1 MIGRFRIP
9 LIAGALVLS
18 SGCGPTYRQTDEFS
32 RPEPG
37 SYIVV
42 NASPDQA
49 DKIMASVQAVLD
61 REPRYGELVMSQG
74 LEDAKTYSFKFRG
87 SCVAQPALVAAIQR
101 EIAKSTA
108 APAQCL
114 DRRSSSSER

>member
-1 MIGRFRIP
+1 MTRSFRKP
-9 LIAGALVLS
+9 LIVNILVLL
-18 SGCGPTYRQTDEFS
+18 SGCGSTYKQTDEFS

-49 DKIMASVQAVLD
+49 DRIMTSVQTVLD
-61 REPRYGELVMSQG
+61 REPRYGKLVMSHG
-74 LEDAKTYSFKFRG
+74 LEDSKTYSFKFRD
-87 SCVAQPALVAAIQR
+87 SCAAQPTLVAAIQR

-108 APAQCL
+108 TTAQCL
-114 DRRSSSSER
+114 DRRSTSPER